1 LDDPKARAIAIAD
14 NRTAEIG
21 LEWDPD
27 ILGQLSAD
35 LDLKTF
41 FTDEEIQE
49 ITGLSD
55 GSTDTDRLHLT
66 SDYQII
72 DAAFEH

>member
-1 LDDPKARAIAIAD
+1 MTKDSSPSDCGQQAQ
-14 NRTAEIG
+14 G
-21 LEWDPD
+21 LGLSWIPD

-41 FTDEEIQE
+41 FTDEEGQE

-55 GSTDTDRLHLT
+55 GSTDTGRPHLL
-66 SDYQII
+66 SDY
-72 DAAFEH
+72 